1 MERECASESSEVDA
15 GGVGDGNK
23 EERGGP
29 MGDESEGEASDNQGD
44 KEPETIDDFL
54 DQWTEERDVNF
65 IVHESFHKVIVSDDF
80 STVLLWLEASGLN
93 QLFFHQQTTD
103 GYEGALPDM
112 FDSTTKHAGLLFQV
126 APNGK
131 DIILSEAQERLS
143 PQDLASS
150 LYTVETGGMKGGI
163 LTSFTPLFCEASTG
177 DMLIDAT
184 RWFFSFAGGISN
196 ITRGPSETYL
206 LETRAFEK
214 NFFLRFATQG
224 GSGAPLKESNFS
236 GRLAPATT
244 VYFTVA
250 FCLLPAKPMVPRMF
264 DRRVGYFTTPILK
277 GGQHQTTTENY
288 VINRWSFEQRDRRL
302 LYCIDPNVPNLYH
315 ATIKKG
321 VLSWNT
327 AFMAAGFEAPGPIA
341 CVAPEDDDFPADF
354 ARGDARFNAI
364 FMTNPMWNLLGY
376 GPSVVD
382 FRSGEIL
389 VSHVLLGFSAFVE
402 SSSAENMNILD
413 EEHEEEAS
421 NRCGRPLLD
430 ANHPDVM
437 KNILHTVIHEVGHT
451 LGLRHNFI
459 AAEDGNSSVM
469 AYVDDLDLSDPN
481 VPVYGGHFRLE
492 PGPYDVYAIKYG
504 YTMLSD
510 ETRGK
515 RHPSLNLLANGQSH
529 DDQEGVDKVPHNP
542 LFATDE
548 NVSARFDPRINVWN
562 NRVRDMGKK
571 DLERALQ
578 LRSDLLFRVAAGKI
592 RPETYSGRVIRL
604 LSKVGRA
611 LNDSSTY
618 IGGVLMDAS
627 RRTLTPVSPDDVKAY
642 VRNVIDFSVGP
653 CWRFSP
659 EESKYM
665 IANNEQEYV
674 MEPVQPLNQH
684 SRYCRTIF
692 GALLLTSRLTKMEA
706 HRCQWM
712 EESRKQLMMTPD
724 APQNPE
730 LCPLSTYDLLIALA
744 FERGNVSEGILYPF
758 SVDIAKRPPNMVEVV
773 AVGGDHIRMEAHT
786 VLIECLR
793 RLLYSPG
800 VHSSIRASVSAF
812 ADHVK
817 EASEWLNKQETLPRV
832 TKCHWQS
839 VFNKLLSAPQL
850 VSMV

>member
-65 IVHESFHKVIVSDDF
+65 IIHESFHKVIVSDDF
-80 STVLLWLEASGLN
+80 STVLLWLEASSLN

-112 FDSTTKHAGLLFQV
+112 FDSTTKHAGLLFQM

-150 LYTVETGGMKGGI
+150 LYTVETGGMMGGI

-277 GGQHQTTTENY
+277 GGQHQTTAENY

-389 VSHVLLGFSAFVE
+389 VSHVLLGS
-402 SSSAENMNILD
+402 
-413 EEHEEEAS
+413 
-421 NRCGRPLLD
+421 
-430 ANHPDVM
+430 
-437 KNILHTVIHEVGHT
+437 
-451 LGLRHNFI
+451 
-459 AAEDGNSSVM
+459 
-469 AYVDDLDLSDPN
+469 
-481 VPVYGGHFRLE
+481 
-492 PGPYDVYAIKYG
+492 
-504 YTMLSD
+504 
-510 ETRGK
+510 
-515 RHPSLNLLANGQSH
+515 
-529 DDQEGVDKVPHNP
+529 
-542 LFATDE
+542 
-548 NVSARFDPRINVWN
+548 
-562 NRVRDMGKK
+562 
-571 DLERALQ
+571 
-578 LRSDLLFRVAAGKI
+578 
-592 RPETYSGRVIRL
+592 
-604 LSKVGRA
+604 
-611 LNDSSTY
+611 
-618 IGGVLMDAS
+618 
-627 RRTLTPVSPDDVKAY
+627 
-642 VRNVIDFSVGP
+642 
-653 CWRFSP
+653 
-659 EESKYM
+659 
-665 IANNEQEYV
+665 
-674 MEPVQPLNQH
+674 
-684 SRYCRTIF
+684 
-692 GALLLTSRLTKMEA
+692 
-706 HRCQWM
+706 
-712 EESRKQLMMTPD
+712 
-724 APQNPE
+724 
-730 LCPLSTYDLLIALA
+730 
-744 FERGNVSEGILYPF
+744 
-758 SVDIAKRPPNMVEVV
+758 
-773 AVGGDHIRMEAHT
+773 
-786 VLIECLR
+786 
-793 RLLYSPG
+793 
-800 VHSSIRASVSAF
+800 
-812 ADHVK
+812 
-817 EASEWLNKQETLPRV
+817 
-832 TKCHWQS
+832 
-839 VFNKLLSAPQL
+839 
-850 VSMV
+850 